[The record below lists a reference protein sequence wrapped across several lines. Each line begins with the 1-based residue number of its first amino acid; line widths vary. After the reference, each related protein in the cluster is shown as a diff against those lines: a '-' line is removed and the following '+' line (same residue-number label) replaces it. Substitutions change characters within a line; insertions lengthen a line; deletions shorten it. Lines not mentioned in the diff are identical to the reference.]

1 MRHFADRLL
10 AAIERTVAPVCVG
23 LDPVW
28 EKLPEEI
35 RAGVEGSTRG
45 NPENRAAGLMA
56 FCLDVIQCVAPLV
69 PAVKINIAF
78 FEPYH
83 APGLLA
89 YREVVKAA
97 HEAGLIV
104 IGDVKRAD
112 IGNTSQ
118 QYAVAHL
125 SARGEGHG
133 FVQPDAI
140 TINPYF
146 GTDGVLPFMET
157 ARDEGRGVYILAQTS
172 NPSAGEVQ
180 GLELADGRTVREAVA
195 ELIGGWAGA
204 EGMIGASGY
213 SSVGAV
219 VSPTDVNA
227 ARRLRVLM
235 PMSLFLVPGFGAQG
249 RTAEEVSACFNSDGR
264 GAIVASSRGVIFAYQ
279 EPAHRSSHGD
289 DWRACIAAACRAF
302 IDDVRR
308 HCPRIGAG
316 GGVPASP
323 LTMK

>member
-10 AAIERTVAPVCVG
+10 AAIGRTAAPVCVG

-35 RAGVEGSTRG
+35 RAGLAGGAGEHA
-45 NPENRAAGLMA
+45 ENRAAALMT
-56 FCLDVIQCVAPLV
+56 FCLEVIQRVAPLV
-69 PAVKINIAF
+69 PAVKVNIAF

-97 HEAGLIV
+97 HQAGLVV

-118 QYAVAHL
+118 QYAIAHL

-157 ARDEGRGVYILAQTS
+157 ARDEGRGVFILAQTS

-195 ELIGGWAGA
+195 ELIGRWAEA
-204 EGMIGASGY
+204 EGLIGTSGY

-219 VSPTDVNA
+219 VSPADVNA

-235 PMSLFLVPGFGAQG
+235 PRSIFLVPGFGAQG
-249 RTAEEVSACFNSDGR
+249 RTAEEVSACFNPDGR
-264 GAIVASSRGVIFAYQ
+264 GAIVASSRGVIFAFAEQAY
-279 EPAHRSSHGD
+279 RSSHGD
-289 DWRACIAAACRAF
+289 DWRACIVAACRTF

-308 HCPRIGAG
+308 HCPVIGAD
-316 GGVPASP
+316 GGVPANP
-323 LTMK
+323 